1 MGDRRTTTT
10 TTATAHDAGNTAA
23 TSTEPASSTPPSA
36 DTSAELGGSTAT
48 FPAGGLVRLAAW
60 WDPDLAFHGFAAR
73 SHYVER
79 CWLPV
84 LGPSALLALRWSA
97 EMLAEHPEGLSV
109 RMADLARGLG
119 VGGRSGSAGPAPR
132 ALDRLVYFGLARE
145 RAGTLMVRTHVPPVP
160 PLLVRRLPAQLRD
173 AHSSWL
179 LRQDEPSGDTGR
191 APVPPSAITSRSS
204 RG

>member
-1 MGDRRTTTT
+1 MGDRTTTT
-10 TTATAHDAGNTAA
+10 TTTTTTDAAAAATAAA
-23 TSTEPASSTPPSA
+23 STSSTPSPA
-36 DTSAELGGSTAT
+36 ATGGEPDGSTAT

-97 EMLAEHPEGLSV
+97 EMLTEHPEGLSV

-119 VGGRSGSAGPAPR
+119 LGGQGGSAGPAPR
-132 ALDRLVYFGLARE
+132 ALERLVYFGLARE

-173 AHSSWL
+173 AHSAWL
-179 LRQDEPSGDTGR
+179 LRHDEPSGDTTR
-191 APVPPSAITSRSS
+191 SPLPSSAIPPRSS
-204 RG
+204 RR